1 VEGVVDYNV
10 WVTLDLVEFSGRE
23 TSLFERTT
31 VQGSSWVIS
40 NFKGYDGG
48 MSWTVIWVDSSN

>member
-10 WVTLDLVEFSGRE
+10 WVTLIMMEFSGRE
-23 TSLFERTT
+23 TSSFERTT

-40 NFKGYDGG
+40 NVKGYDGG
-48 MSWTVIWVDSSN
+48 MSWTVIWDDGSN